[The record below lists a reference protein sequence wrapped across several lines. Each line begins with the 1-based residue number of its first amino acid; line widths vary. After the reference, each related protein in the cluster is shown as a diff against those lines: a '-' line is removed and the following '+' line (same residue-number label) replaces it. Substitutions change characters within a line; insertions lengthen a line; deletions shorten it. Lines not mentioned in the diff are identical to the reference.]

1 MHRFTY
7 GNQVQFLSDTLL
19 MAFAF
24 RKPKVLQGVPDG
36 SRDIEAYRVGAGLCQ
51 VKRWRQP
58 RNCRSKA
65 KPCGA
70 HGDIFSRVM
79 ESGWSCVWVPAVAQH
94 VYVILPVVTM
104 EGEDVSLRNQMLPRS
119 LIYLSLCLIV
129 TDKVA
134 VRSHARHTSLVFAT
148 FKRVFL
154 AVPQPEHHDD
164 NVVR

>member
-1 MHRFTY
+1 
-7 GNQVQFLSDTLL
+7 
-19 MAFAF
+19 
-24 RKPKVLQGVPDG
+24 
-36 SRDIEAYRVGAGLCQ
+36 
-51 VKRWRQP
+51 
-58 RNCRSKA
+58 
-65 KPCGA
+65 
-70 HGDIFSRVM
+70 M
-79 ESGWSCVWVPAVAQH
+79 EWGWSCVRVPAVAQH

-119 LIYLSLCLIV
+119 PISVFNHLSLCLIV